1 MPSFEEIRAAILNNP
16 AAMQMLN
23 GISSRLREE
32 RQSGYRRALNQQID
46 RSQQAFIESDAKKI
60 RLIAPAGAGKTMTIV
75 NRVLY
80 RGSQGVPLQRCLL
93 LTFDRSAQ
101 NSLQSRFDHTT
112 IRVIAVHLSSRRSNL
127 SMMLSIASVFVSMNP
142 RNARRQWGCATC
154 RLSPQSALLWGTL
167 VRDLI
172 RASRCVG
179 RDKSPPTERY

>member
-1 MPSFEEIRAAILNNP
+1 MPSFEGIRAAILNNP

-46 RSQQAFIESDAKKI
+46 RSQQEFNESDAKKI

-80 RGSQGVPLQRCLL
+80 HGSQGVPLQRCLL

-101 NSLQSRFDHTT
+101 NSLQSRFADATRKT
-112 IRVIAVHLSSRRSNL
+112 PTAEQPVIQTLNSFGNRFLTNYTRSLGRPCVVKPPRMANSLMIAAISKTVSRN
-127 SMMLSIASVFVSMNP
+127 
-142 RNARRQWGCATC
+142 
-154 RLSPQSALLWGTL
+154 
-167 VRDLI
+167 
-172 RASRCVG
+172 
-179 RDKSPPTERY
+179 